1 MDELLITTVI
11 PTYRRPAM
19 LRQAIASALRQ
30 TWPHVLVRVYDNAS
44 GDETEDVVARISETD
59 ARVLYHRHPENIGAY
74 ENFNFGVKEVE
85 SPLFSLL
92 SDDDV
97 LLPGFYEQAIGA
109 FREHSDAMF
118 VAMPTLE
125 VDDTG
130 SVIGGSRLCPTSG
143 KRYYHAGEAF
153 DGMWN
158 GSVPSIWT
166 GYVFRREVIEG
177 IGFVKISAGPAADVA
192 FIRHVLARYPG
203 VVVPYLAGLLR
214 VHPDS
219 YSVNMQPLIK
229 MNRSFWKA
237 QAEGIEND
245 EKVPAPIR
253 SKVYFLI
260 ERMYVKG
267 INKSVVSSL
276 IDGRLDCAMEA
287 ILKLKN
293 MGYRVAANLFRGF
306 MFCYRYLPLVSYTLH
321 KIALLRRNRHKNRLM
336 EINRQYE
343 SQREEF
349 KDLLQV
355 SSESFDGHC
364 VR

>member
-97 LLPGFYEQAIGA
+97 LLPGFYEQAVGA
-109 FREHSDAMF
+109 FREHPDAMF

-125 VDDTG
+125 VDDSG
-130 SVIGGSRLCPTSG
+130 LIVGGSRLCPTEG
-143 KRYYHAGEAF
+143 KMYYRAGEAYH
-153 DGMWN
+153 GLWN
-158 GSVPSIWT
+158 GSVPAIWT

-177 IGFVKISAGPAADVA
+177 IGFVNVSAGPAADVA

-203 VVVPYLAGLLR
+203 VIVPYLAGLLR
-214 VHPDS
+214 VHPSS
-219 YSVNMQPLIK
+219 YSTRTSVQIK
-229 MNRSFWKA
+229 VNRSFWRA

-245 EKVPAPIR
+245 EYVPDSIR
-253 SKVYFLI
+253 TSVLSQI
-260 ERMYVKG
+260 ECMYVTG
-267 INKSVVSSL
+267 IKRSVISSL
-276 IDGRLDCAMEA
+276 IDGQEDSAIEAVRNLRNLGYPSAAIFSRLM
-287 ILKLKN
+287 ILGHKYFPLASFTLKK
-293 MGYRVAANLFRGF
+293 VA
-306 MFCYRYLPLVSYTLH
+306 
-321 KIALLRRNRHKNRLM
+321 LRRRTKHGNQLKD
-336 EINRQYE
+336 INLQYE
-343 SQREEF
+343 PKRGQF
-349 KDLLQV
+349 KNLL
-355 SSESFDGHC
+355 SGN
-364 VR
+364 